1 MSSGSLDPDAQILA
15 HTIYTENAYAYAC
28 IERLSASVVRK
39 GLRAFR
45 GESPS
50 TPDFDRILEQYYV
63 PFCRDVVREILVYGV
78 VSWDTADVEGDMR
91 VPFVVPGHTVRYSY
105 EYPKKSMHAVMS
117 GVHGATGAEI
127 AYVSVWETPDFAART
142 VCSAMTRCVQMH
154 RFESQLMT
162 NALEADRKIARAPL
176 VLENTAAQSG
186 FWALRNY
193 QPFAAQPRTFNNF
206 DPEAA
211 AGEHFEQN
219 FGDPVQRVDERLMA
233 LQESYVQKLNTIGS
247 VESME
252 FSRTQGE
259 QHKDVP
265 RMQLPPHTH
274 AANISFGQ
282 TRGDLVG
289 IMGINL
295 DRICAALGVPRAFF
309 QTQGTHQSE
318 GALRRSQRQFDE
330 ITRIY
335 RPFLNTL
342 LTKAL
347 RACTAADD
355 FLMGVVTG
363 DARFTIQPQLEV
375 HVGGIEAPDL
385 IELYKAGIVERD
397 FVRQQLEIEYG
408 ICLSVDPRE
417 PSPCA
422 EDGAAGATADDGGGG
437 DGAQAVGTGE
447 EQ

>member
-1 MSSGSLDPDAQILA
+1 MSGGSLDPDAQILA

-28 IERLSASVVRK
+28 IERLGASVVRK

-50 TPDFDRILEQYYV
+50 TPEFDRILEQYYI
-63 PFCRDVVREILVYGV
+63 PFCRDVIREVLVYGI
-78 VSWDTADVEGDMR
+78 VSWDTADVEGNVR
-91 VPFVVPGHTVRYSY
+91 VPFVVPGHTVRYSF
-105 EYPKKSMHAVMS
+105 EHPPKSARAVVS
-117 GVHGATGAEI
+117 GVYGATGAKI

-142 VCSAMTRCVQMH
+142 ICSAMMRCAQMH

-162 NALEADRKIARAPL
+162 NALEADRKIASTPL

-193 QPFAAQPRTFNNF
+193 QPFAAQPRTFHNF

-211 AGEHFEQN
+211 AGEHFQQN

-233 LQESYVQKLNTIGS
+233 LQDSYVQKLNTIGS

-252 FSRTQGE
+252 FSRTQGQ
-259 QHKDVP
+259 QHTDVP

-274 AANISFGQ
+274 AANVSFSQ

-295 DRICAALGVPRAFF
+295 DRICAALGVPRTLF
-309 QTQGTHQSE
+309 QSQGTHQSE
-318 GALRRSQRQFDE
+318 GALLRSQRQFDE

-335 RPFLNTL
+335 RPFLNAL
-342 LTKAL
+342 LTEAL

-363 DARFTIQPQLEV
+363 DARFTVQPHLEV
-375 HVGGIEAPDL
+375 HVGGIEVPELLD
-385 IELYKAGIVERD
+385 LYKAGIIERD
-397 FVRQQLEIEYG
+397 FVRKQLEIEYG

-422 EDGAAGATADDGGGG
+422 EDGAAGAAADDGGGG
-437 DGAQAVGTGE
+437 DGAQAVGAGK